1 METNFFTLNEYHLLF
16 GLLDSKIKRMAYDDD
31 NRNAY
36 RLIRKKLLM
45 NEIKT
50 IDNKYFVKNSWQRL
64 NDVPII

>member
-1 METNFFTLNEYHLLF
+1 MENDFFTLNEYHLLF
-16 GLLDSKIKRMAYDDD
+16 GLLDNKIKRMGYDDD

-50 IDNKYFVKNSWQRL
+50 IDNKYFVN
-64 NDVPII
+64 NT